1 MNRGTMLRAISPTE
15 FAHFG
20 LSDIA
25 YVKRVIIDDESV
37 FAVHAADGTPM
48 AVLRDRE
55 TAVAALLQH
64 ELEAV
69 SVH

>member
-1 MNRGTMLRAISPTE
+1 MNREQMLRHISPTG
-15 FAHFG
+15 FAHLG
-20 LSDIA
+20 MSDVA
-25 YVKRVIIDDESV
+25 YVKRIIVDDEPV
-37 FAVHAADGTPM
+37 FAVHAADGTRM

>member
-1 MNRGTMLRAISPTE
+1 MNHLHMLRHISPAE

-20 LSDIA
+20 MSDFA
-25 YVKRVIIDDESV
+25 YVKRVIVDDEPV

>member
-1 MNRGTMLRAISPTE
+1 MNEHLKLRHFSPE
-15 FAHFG
+15 QFAHLG
-20 LSDIA
+20 IADIA
-25 YVKRVIIDDESV
+25 YVKRVIVDDEPV
-37 FAVHAADGTPM
+37 FAVHAADGTQM

>member
-1 MNRGTMLRAISPTE
+1 MNHEHMLRHISPAE
-15 FAHFG
+15 FAHLG
-20 LSDIA
+20 MADIA
-25 YVKRVIIDDESV
+25 YVKRVIVDDEPV